1 MARPPRR
8 LLIAVASIAATSLA
22 LALAALPARAQ
33 NAAAEALFTE
43 GEQLLASGK
52 VGEACDAFA
61 ASNRLEPRAGTLI
74 NLGLCREQNRQ
85 LASAWVAFKDALTRV
100 KDPKK
105 KKVAVDKVATLEPR
119 LSYLTISVPDESR
132 VEGLVVTRNGQ
143 VVDPALLNRAV
154 PVDGGPYTIAGR
166 APGHEEWT
174 TTVEVAAERDK
185 VSVDVPRF
193 KELAALVG
201 PTGPTGPTE
210 TNSPAPDV
218 AAPSRF
224 TGRRKLA
231 LAVGATGLVAIGVGA
246 ALGVS
251 ARGLEDDAFAL
262 CPDPA
267 MTCAEADRANDL
279 IDQGQRRAVLA
290 NVGYG
295 VGAAALIGGAVLWL
309 TGGPAERTSAVAL
322 TPRLGTTPGLDVL
335 VRW

>member
-1 MARPPRR
+1 
-8 LLIAVASIAATSLA
+8 
-22 LALAALPARAQ
+22 
-33 NAAAEALFTE
+33 
-43 GEQLLASGK
+43 

-174 TTVEVAAERDK
+174 TTVEVATERDK

-231 LAVGATGLVAIGVGA
+231 LAVGATGLVGDRRRRRARRVGA
-246 ALGVS
+246 W
-251 ARGLEDDAFAL
+251 ARGRRLRPVPRPGDDVRRGRPRQR
-262 CPDPA
+262 PDRPGPA
-267 MTCAEADRANDL
+267 PGRP
-279 IDQGQRRAVLA
+279 GQRRLRRRRRRPHRRR
-290 NVGYG
+290 
-295 VGAAALIGGAVLWL
+295 GAVAHRWA
-309 TGGPAERTSAVAL
+309 GRAHVRGRPDAP
-322 TPRLGTTPGLDVL
+322 PRHHARP
-335 VRW
+335 